1 MDQKKKISRNDIT
14 SAILSCSGRLWENS
28 TTMKPEFTLQKQPV
42 NPRGSKRS
50 IRGENSSTLKSLEVY
65 VLNTRVHFTSKSN
78 LPTFQ
83 PFKALIFGSKNV
95 EHDVPH
101 TSGLPHCG
109 TRLHLAIL

>member
-1 MDQKKKISRNDIT
+1 MENKEWNTMKENGPKKKISRNDIT

-65 VLNTRVHFTSKSN
+65 VFKYKSSFHFKKQPAN
-78 LPTFQ
+78 LSTFQ
-83 PFKALIFGSKNV
+83 GFDLWFQ
-95 EHDVPH
+95 E
-101 TSGLPHCG
+101 C
-109 TRLHLAIL
+109 